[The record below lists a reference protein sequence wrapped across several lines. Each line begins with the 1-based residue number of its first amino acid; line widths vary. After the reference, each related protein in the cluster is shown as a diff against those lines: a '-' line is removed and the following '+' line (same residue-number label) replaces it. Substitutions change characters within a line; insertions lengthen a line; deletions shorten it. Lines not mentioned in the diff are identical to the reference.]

1 MKKTF
6 VMLSLLVAGCSTSP
20 QNCDVNEKDPSFLT
34 KLTCVSS
41 GGYRAN
47 IDKQEQQV
55 IASQRENALAKQNL
69 TTTTQ
74 QANQS
79 RQQLTDE
86 KTRLSAVRNDL
97 SATLN
102 QLHRQKT
109 KSKASRQAI
118 AELQQLQKQANSGDM
133 SSAEVT
139 ALQKKITDAKQKVS
153 ALQQANTQQ

>member
-6 VMLSLLVAGCSTSP
+6 VMLSLLLAGCSTSSK
-20 QNCDVNEKDPSFLT
+20 NCDVNEKDPSFLT

-86 KTRLSAVRNDL
+86 KARLSAVRNDL

-102 QLHRQKT
+102 QLHSQKT

-118 AELQQLQKQANSGDM
+118 AKLQQLQNQANSDDM
-133 SSAEVT
+133 SSADVA
-139 ALQKKITDAKQKVS
+139 ALQKKITEAKQKVS